1 MTLFSHFWYFC
12 CINDTGGCYNKSK
25 GINPRRPRESCWR
38 KQKHCAKW
46 ETGNIA
52 NMGRDKI
59 VAVSK
64 ALNVSPSELLNWD
77 TNPPIKNIY
86 PARRQ
91 DFPLLGTIAAGEP
104 IFTEERVSVL
114 VSGAVNID
122 ADFCLKVQGDSMI
135 NASIDDGDIVFVKK
149 QSLVDDGDIT
159 AVLINEVYGD
169 TATLKRV
176 YYDKVDNSIQL
187 VAENPKYHPLVYSCE
202 RLNDIRILG
211 KAVALHK
218 DL

>member
-1 MTLFSHFWYFC
+1 M
-12 CINDTGGCYNKSK
+12 
-25 GINPRRPRESCWR
+25 R
-38 KQKHCAKW
+38 KW

-122 ADFCLKVQGDSMI
+122 ADFCLKCKGI
-135 NASIDDGDIVFVKK
+135 A
-149 QSLVDDGDIT
+149 
-159 AVLINEVYGD
+159 
-169 TATLKRV
+169 
-176 YYDKVDNSIQL
+176 
-187 VAENPKYHPLVYSCE
+187 
-202 RLNDIRILG
+202 
-211 KAVALHK
+211 
-218 DL
+218 

>member
-1 MTLFSHFWYFC
+1 MVFLLHKRHEGVAIIRAKGLTQEGLG
-12 CINDTGGCYNKSK
+12 NLVGVNKSTV
-25 GINPRRPRESCWR
+25 R
-38 KQKHCAKW
+38 KW

-64 ALNVSPSELLNWD
+64 TLNVSPSELLNWD

-122 ADFCLKVQGDSMI
+122 ADFCLKVQRDSMI

-202 RLNDIRILG
+202 RPNDIRILG